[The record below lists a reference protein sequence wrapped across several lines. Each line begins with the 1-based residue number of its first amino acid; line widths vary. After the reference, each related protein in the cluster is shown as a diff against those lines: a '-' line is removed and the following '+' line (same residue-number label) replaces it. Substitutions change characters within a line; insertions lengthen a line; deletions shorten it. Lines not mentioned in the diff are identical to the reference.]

1 MVISHEPDFSSSN
14 ASTNNDNIDQ
24 ANETANEPQQ
34 EMANSEAPAIQNADV
49 STTATAAVP
58 VAPVPENNGTAIIS
72 SGMQTTSPR
81 FGLTNRRYN
90 AAGAQNTQTQTQA
103 FVSTPDFFNQATE
116 NIAMA
121 EGQQRANS
129 KKKRLMIGAAC
140 VAVLAIVIVAAAIIL
155 NPASSNPLIA
165 SGGLKEKFYG
175 FANKFLNCEDKNDVL
190 SGEYDSKK
198 SYCASGSWKNND
210 YVASVKTKYDDFY
223 KKYSEEK
230 GKYDA
235 YQDIMYELDAYMKF
249 LFVWHDSTD
258 VSETQFSNYYLKYGH
273 DATIKHFYTKIDEQF
288 AGDSGKII
296 GYREYAK
303 ERITGLAD
311 KYAVYVAN
319 GCFGGLGKNVSTCA
333 SQITGESLT
342 KLNQAMATVDEGKAG
357 MVNVREGAFI
367 YTYKQ
372 LFALSDIM
380 EGRQ

>member
-34 EMANSEAPAIQNADV
+34 EMANSEAPTIQNADV

-58 VAPVPENNGTAIIS
+58 AAPAPENNGAAIIS
-72 SGMQTTSPR
+72 SGIQTTSPR

-90 AAGAQNTQTQTQA
+90 AAGVQDTQMPTQLYA
-103 FVSTPDFFNQATE
+103 NTPDFFNQATE
-116 NIAMA
+116 SIAMA
-121 EGQQRANS
+121 EGQQRTNS
-129 KKKRLMIGAAC
+129 KKKRLIIGAVC
-140 VAVLAIVIVAAAIIL
+140 VAALIIAIVAIGIAL
-155 NPASSNPLIA
+155 NPATRNPLIA

-175 FANKFLNCEDKNDVL
+175 FANKFLNCEDKNDAL

-198 SYCASGSWKNND
+198 SYCASGAWNNND
-210 YVASVKTKYDDFY
+210 YVASVKAKYDDFY

-235 YQDIMYELDAYMKF
+235 YQDIMFELDAYMKF
-249 LFVWHDSTD
+249 LFTWQESADI
-258 VSETQFSNYYLKYGH
+258 SETQFSTYYLKYGH
-273 DATIKHFYTKIDEQF
+273 EATIKHFYTKIDEQF

-303 ERITGLAD
+303 ERIAGLAD

-319 GCFGGLGKNVSTCA
+319 GCFGGLGKNISTCA
-333 SQITGESLT
+333 SGITGESLT
-342 KLNQAMATVDEGKAG
+342 KLNQAMAAADEGKAG

-380 EGRQ
+380 EGKQ